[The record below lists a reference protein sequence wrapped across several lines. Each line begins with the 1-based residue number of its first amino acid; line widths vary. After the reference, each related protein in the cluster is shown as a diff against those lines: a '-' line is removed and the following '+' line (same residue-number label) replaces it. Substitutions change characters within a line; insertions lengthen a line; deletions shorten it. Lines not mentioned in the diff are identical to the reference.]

1 MSFQKIVG
9 LLVLF
14 QSILLFLPLIILG
27 NAINWPDSLDYPA
40 SQSLPL
46 ILNNLDQVRLGYGIY
61 LFYSILWVLIGTLI
75 ARIALDRKE
84 IDTLF
89 VVAIAL
95 ISVSALARSI
105 GIIRWL
111 TASPFLAEIYPTA
124 TEVSK
129 ETIVFIQTVINNWGG
144 AIGEILGVS
153 LFTSGWLVAVS
164 LIILRNNYLPRILG
178 WFGLIV
184 SVILSSPVIELFG
197 MSASIF
203 LSTVSIHLWLF
214 LAGLIILFKKPKE
227 NY

>member
-105 GIIRWL
+105 GIIRWH
-111 TASPFLAEIYPTA
+111 
-124 TEVSK
+124 
-129 ETIVFIQTVINNWGG
+129 
-144 AIGEILGVS
+144 
-153 LFTSGWLVAVS
+153 
-164 LIILRNNYLPRILG
+164 LIIPIDLAKADTCLLYTSPSPRD
-178 WFGLIV
+178 GL
-184 SVILSSPVIELFG
+184 LSRMPS
-197 MSASIF
+197 SA
-203 LSTVSIHLWLF
+203 
-214 LAGLIILFKKPKE
+214 
-227 NY
+227 

>member
-75 ARIALDRKE
+75 ARVALDRKE

-111 TASPFLAEIYPTA
+111 TASPFLAEIYLEMNQYEKA
-124 TEVSK
+124 DKVL
-129 ETIVFIQTVINNWGG
+129 N
-144 AIGEILGVS
+144 EILFIEPNNKVA
-153 LFTSGWLVAVS
+153 LFQIYHG
-164 LIILRNNYLPRILG
+164 
-178 WFGLIV
+178 
-184 SVILSSPVIELFG
+184 
-197 MSASIF
+197 
-203 LSTVSIHLWLF
+203 
-214 LAGLIILFKKPKE
+214 
-227 NY
+227 

>member
-1 MSFQKIVG
+1 MVN
-9 LLVLF
+9 
-14 QSILLFLPLIILG
+14 PLRQ
-27 NAINWPDSLDYPA
+27 AT
-40 SQSLPL
+40 
-46 ILNNLDQVRLGYGIY
+46 QVPQLKYGI
-61 LFYSILWVLIGTLI
+61 
-75 ARIALDRKE
+75 K
-84 IDTLF
+84 
-89 VVAIAL
+89 
-95 ISVSALARSI
+95 
-105 GIIRWL
+105 L

-164 LIILRNNYLPRILG
+164 LIILRSNYLPRILG

-203 LSTVSIHLWLF
+203 ISTVSIHLWLF

>member
-61 LFYSILWVLIGTLI
+61 LFYSILWILVGTLI
-75 ARIALDRKE
+75 ARIALNKKE
-84 IDTLF
+84 IDILF
-89 VVAIAL
+89 ILAIVL

-111 TASPFLAEIYPTA
+111 TASPFLAEIYSAA
-124 TEVSK
+124 TEVSR
-129 ETIVFIQTVINNWGG
+129 ETIAIIQTVVNNWGG

-164 LIILRNNYLPRILG
+164 LIILRNNHLPRILG
-178 WFGLIV
+178 WLV
-184 SVILSSPVIELFG
+184 Q
-197 MSASIF
+197 F
-203 LSTVSIHLWLF
+203 L
-214 LAGLIILFKKPKE
+214 
-227 NY
+227 